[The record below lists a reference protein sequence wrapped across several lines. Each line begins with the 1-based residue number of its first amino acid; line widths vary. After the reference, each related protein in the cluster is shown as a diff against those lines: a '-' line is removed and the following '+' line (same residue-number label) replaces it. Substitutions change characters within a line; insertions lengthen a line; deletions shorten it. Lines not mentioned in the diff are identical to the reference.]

1 MTKSAFEHNIRI
13 SLAHHMIIPAIFLVI
28 LIILLSQIPV
38 FNCLFPAA
46 VSSSED
52 MSALYHNSRYINC
65 RADSLH
71 YAGYDYMIGGRVK
84 GHYYYSLEDG
94 KCTIYVLSC
103 KYIQQYGEFP
113 STINDASF
121 RVELV
126 INDSNLHDLLSLM
139 AGDMNWSYN
148 GLSSVTSTVVVNEL
162 RYSPVPVA
170 ILGIFLVFALIFTLV
185 HIVTI
190 IIGLINP
197 YHTAIYN
204 NTLGRNSTVHIKQAC
219 RELMT
224 DYKKT
229 GGFYVTANYVI
240 YANAP
245 VSAIIPIDRIS
256 AFYSYSTL
264 CGLPM
269 RRHLAGTITFFI
281 DGHAACHI
289 HNLPPVLTDEVTHVF
304 ETSGI
309 TNGRAINTQSSTD
322 NS

>member
-1 MTKSAFEHNIRI
+1 
-13 SLAHHMIIPAIFLVI
+13 
-28 LIILLSQIPV
+28 
-38 FNCLFPAA
+38 
-46 VSSSED
+46 
-52 MSALYHNSRYINC
+52 
-65 RADSLH
+65 
-71 YAGYDYMIGGRVK
+71 
-84 GHYYYSLEDG
+84 
-94 KCTIYVLSC
+94 
-103 KYIQQYGEFP
+103 
-113 STINDASF
+113 
-121 RVELV
+121 
-126 INDSNLHDLLSLM
+126 M

-162 RYSPVPVA
+162 RYFPVPVA

-185 HIVTI
+185 HLATI

-289 HNLPPVLTDEVTHVF
+289 RNLPPVLTDEVTHVF

>member
-1 MTKSAFEHNIRI
+1 
-13 SLAHHMIIPAIFLVI
+13 
-28 LIILLSQIPV
+28 
-38 FNCLFPAA
+38 
-46 VSSSED
+46 
-52 MSALYHNSRYINC
+52 
-65 RADSLH
+65 
-71 YAGYDYMIGGRVK
+71 
-84 GHYYYSLEDG
+84 
-94 KCTIYVLSC
+94 
-103 KYIQQYGEFP
+103 
-113 STINDASF
+113 
-121 RVELV
+121 
-126 INDSNLHDLLSLM
+126 
-139 AGDMNWSYN
+139 
-148 GLSSVTSTVVVNEL
+148 
-162 RYSPVPVA
+162 
-170 ILGIFLVFALIFTLV
+170 
-185 HIVTI
+185 
-190 IIGLINP
+190 
-197 YHTAIYN
+197 
-204 NTLGRNSTVHIKQAC
+204 
-219 RELMT
+219 MT